1 MPADIEF
8 VFALPLK
15 GDIQS
20 QVSQPKLDIRGS
32 GGAMKMF
39 ILSVAPRHKLPPNI
53 FFLASPAA
61 RSSAQIETETP
72 PGRFLKVI
80 ILHSGSYTEN
90 MSHINNMI
98 LYSIYNSIYLLV

>member
-15 GDIQS
+15 EDIQS
-20 QVSQPKLDIRGS
+20 QVSQPKLEIRGS
-32 GGAMKMF
+32 GDAMKMS
-39 ILSVAPRHKLPPNI
+39 ILSVAPSYMLPPNI

-80 ILHSGSYTEN
+80 YFHSGSYTEN
-90 MSHINNMI
+90 MSHII
-98 LYSIYNSIYLLV
+98 